1 MPFAFCLRILFTLIP
16 HPPTLIPRVKALVTG
31 FEPFGGETVNASLEA
46 VRRLPPRIGGLEIET
61 ATLPTS
67 FARAHAA
74 LEAAIARTRP
84 DIVLCI
90 GQAGDR
96 AALCVERV
104 AVNVQD
110 AEIADNDGAIP
121 IDAPVVAGGPAAY
134 LATLPAR
141 AAITA
146 LHAEKL
152 PAQLSMSAGTF
163 VCNHVFYGLMH
174 LAAARGH
181 HFRAGFLHV
190 PRLPLQAPDGN
201 APHMALDD
209 IVRGVRI
216 VLESV
221 AKA

>member
-1 MPFAFCLRILFTLIP
+1 
-16 HPPTLIPRVKALVTG
+16 LVTS

-46 VRRLPPRIGGLEIET
+46 VRRLPARIGMLEVAT
-61 ATLPTS
+61 AVLPTS
-67 FARAHAA
+67 FSRATAA

-84 DIVLCI
+84 DIVLCV

-110 AEIADNDGAIP
+110 TELADNDGAIP
-121 IDAPVVAGGPAAY
+121 VDAPVVAGGPAAY
-134 LATLPAR
+134 LATLPVR
-141 AAITA
+141 AAIAA

-152 PAQLSMSAGTF
+152 PARLSMSAGTF

-181 HFRAGFLHV
+181 PFRAGLLHV
-190 PRLPLQAPDGN
+190 PRLPLQASDGK
-201 APHMALDD
+201 APHLALDD
-209 IVRGVRI
+209 IVRGIEI
-216 VLESV
+216 VLESA
-221 AKA
+221 AKT

>member
-1 MPFAFCLRILFTLIP
+1 M
-16 HPPTLIPRVKALVTG
+16 KALVIG

-67 FARAHAA
+67 FTRAHAA
-74 LEAAIARTRP
+74 LETAITRTRP
-84 DIVLCI
+84 DIVLCV

-110 AEIADNDGAIP
+110 TGTADNDGARP
-121 IDAPVVAGGPAAY
+121 DDAPVVRGGPAAY
-134 LATLPAR
+134 LATLPVR
-141 AAITA
+141 AAVAA
-146 LHAEKL
+146 LQAEKL

-163 VCNHVFYGLMH
+163 VCNHVFYSLMH
-174 LAAARGH
+174 LAAAREH
-181 HFRAGFLHV
+181 PFRAGFLHV
-190 PRLPLQAPDGN
+190 PRLPLQAPDGE

-209 IVRGVRI
+209 IVHGIVV
-216 VLESV
+216 VLESA

>member
-1 MPFAFCLRILFTLIP
+1 M
-16 HPPTLIPRVKALVTG
+16 KALVTG
-31 FEPFGGETVNASLEA
+31 FEPFGGETLNASLEA

-74 LEAAIARTRP
+74 LEAAIMRTNP
-84 DIVLCI
+84 DIVLCV

-96 AALCVERV
+96 AALCIERV
-104 AVNVQD
+104 AINVQD
-110 AEIADNDGAIP
+110 AEITDNDGAKP
-121 IDAPVVAGGPAAY
+121 IDASVVAGGPAAY
-134 LATLPAR
+134 LATLPVR
-141 AAITA
+141 AAVAA
-146 LHAEKL
+146 LRAEKL

-181 HFRAGFLHV
+181 PFRAGLLHV
-190 PRLPLQAPDGN
+190 PRLPQQAPDGK

-209 IVRGVRI
+209 IVRGVLV
-216 VLESV
+216 VLESA
-221 AKA
+221 AKT